1 MKETFYK
8 LSPTMQVIVIVLG
21 IILLWFLLRSA
32 RGFLQR
38 AGQVSEVIGEVA
50 SLQAQGVS
58 KSYTNNQYNSY
69 ADRLYY
75 AMKGLGTDEEEI
87 GRVFSDMQNDLDV
100 IALTNAF
107 GVRDGY
113 TLQAWLR
120 GDLGSAAEMNR
131 YVNDILRMKGITKTF

>member
-1 MKETFYK
+1 MKDWFNK
-8 LSPTMQVIVIVLG
+8 LSPTMQIVVVVLG
-21 IILLWFLLRSA
+21 IVLLWFVFRTA

-38 AGQVSEVIGEVA
+38 AGQMSEVIGEVA

-58 KSYTNNQYNSY
+58 KSYTNQQYNSY
-69 ADRLYY
+69 AERLYY
-75 AMKGLGTDEEEI
+75 AMKGFGTDEDEI
-87 GRVFSDMQNDLDV
+87 ASVFSDMQNDLDV
-100 IALTNAF
+100 IALVNAF

-120 GDLGSAAEMNR
+120 DDLSSSDINR